1 MDCTYR
7 TDDLAQAHLLAGLHA
22 SASIAVCMFE
32 VEFGNIHGGRERFR
46 VMLPCAQP
54 DRARPIIGNWKAGAY
69 ALDAA
74 EDAAPSRS
82 S

>member
-22 SASIAVCMFE
+22 RASIAVCMFE
-32 VEFGNIHGGRERFR
+32 VEFGNIHAGRERFWG
-46 VMLPCAQP
+46 MLPCGQL
-54 DRARPIIGNWKAGAY
+54 DRARLIIGNWKAGAY
-69 ALDAA
+69 ALDAD
-74 EDAAPSRS
+74 EEVAPSRS